1 MVDQKLVLLESFNAT
16 MGPSYG
22 ISSLDFCLDLRV
34 DTMIPCDLSHVA
46 GWIPGFFVSASVRK
60 QKEPK
65 SYKAFKSVKEIIE
78 PWETDSLFFNI
89 FFAKFNLRS

>member
-16 MGPSYG
+16 MGPSR
-22 ISSLDFCLDLRV
+22 LDFCLDLRV

-46 GWIPGFFVSASVRK
+46 GWIPGFFVSSSVRK